1 MGGLKYWL
9 WLSTRSGLGQVGQ
22 FGLLEHFGT
31 PEAAYFADPME
42 YDLVAGLSKVGKEGL
57 LDKSLTEAERILSDC
72 EKQNQ
77 RILTIH
83 DAAYP
88 ERLKNIYDPPT
99 VLYLRGKDIPF
110 DEEVA
115 ISLIG
120 TRDPTAYGINQAQRL
135 GHDLAK
141 QGAVVVSG
149 LARGLDSE
157 GLRGALRG
165 GGTVAAVLGCGLDVI
180 YPRENRYLYEDVA
193 ASGCILSEYP
203 PGTEARGSNFP
214 ARNRIISG
222 LSLGVVVVEGGF
234 HSGTRIT
241 ARNALDQNRDMF
253 AVPGPLDAPMSVTP
267 NDLIRR
273 GEAMLITSASD
284 ILVEYKDL
292 YPRKLRLIPGLDPST
307 PAIAPGLSLR
317 PKPSQNRAESGRA
330 AVDIRSN
337 AGLDRAEIGP
347 KKVEET
353 AENPPEEASKPPY
366 VHWREL
372 TPALTDDQRD
382 VLLSVREKAL
392 TMEEIIEATQLPA
405 RRASSAAMVLQLS
418 GFLNEGAGKR
428 FSAAVRICDDEK

>member
-1 MGGLKYWL
+1 MASLKYWL
-9 WLSTRSGLGQVGQ
+9 WLSTRSGLGQIGQ
-22 FGLLEHFGT
+22 FGLLDHFGT
-31 PEAAYFADPME
+31 PEAVFFADPQE
-42 YDLVAGLSKVGKEGL
+42 YELVEGLSRGGKASL
-57 LDKSLTEAERILSDC
+57 LDKSLEGAERILSDC
-72 EKQNQ
+72 ERLEH
-77 RILTIH
+77 RILTIA
-83 DAAYP
+83 DAGYP

-99 VLYLRGKDIPF
+99 VLYLRGRDIPF

-141 QGAVVVSG
+141 QGALVISG

-157 GLRGALRG
+157 GLKGALRG
-165 GGTVAAVLGCGLDVI
+165 GGMVAAVLGCGLDVV

-203 PGTEARGSNFP
+203 PGTEAKGSNFP

-241 ARNALDQNRDMF
+241 ARAALDQNRDVF
-253 AVPGPLDAPMSVTP
+253 AVPGAVDAPMSFTP

-284 ILVEYKDL
+284 ILVEYRDL
-292 YPRKLRLIPGLDPST
+292 YPRKVRLTPGLDPGT
-307 PAIAPGLSLR
+307 PAIAPGLSPR
-317 PKPSQNRAESGRA
+317 RAGP
-330 AVDIRSN
+330 DP
-337 AGLDRAEIGP
+337 GLTPASPPVSPG
-347 KKVEET
+347 KKGEKT
-353 AENPPEEASKPPY
+353 PENPVEPPKTPIPY
-366 VHWREL
+366 VHWRDL

-382 VLLSVREKAL
+382 VLLAVRDKAL
-392 TMEEIIEATQLPA
+392 TMEEIIEITQLPA
-405 RRASSAAMVLQLS
+405 RRTSSAAMVLQLS
-418 GFLNEGAGKR
+418 GFLEEAPGKR
-428 FSAAVRICDDEK
+428 FSATVRIKDDDEK